1 MGLSLALG
9 SEITSP
15 KARLRA
21 ISMTLEVFG
30 QNASPRV
37 IRTLVVVPSVMD
49 PKRLLLPR
57 VMTSVARLATIKRFM
72 GLLG

>member
-49 PKRLLLPR
+49 PKRLLLPLNSR
-57 VMTSVARLATIKRFM
+57 WPMTLQTQVTES
-72 GLLG
+72 LLIC

>member
-1 MGLSLALG
+1 
-9 SEITSP
+9 
-15 KARLRA
+15 
-21 ISMTLEVFG
+21 MTLEVFG